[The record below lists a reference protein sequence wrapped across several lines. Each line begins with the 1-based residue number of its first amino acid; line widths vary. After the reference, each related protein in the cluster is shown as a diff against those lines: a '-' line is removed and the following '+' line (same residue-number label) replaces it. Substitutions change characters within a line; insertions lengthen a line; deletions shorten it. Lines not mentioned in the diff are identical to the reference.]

1 MTPQFIFSNTMK
13 FKTPIGAVCT
23 FCRVSS
29 SANKNSFHEK
39 MNDKIAVEAMPGVA
53 KGIEILNRVCKSEQP
68 SMRAASSR
76 LIGIS
81 SIKALRLHTM
91 IPKFDAK

>member
-1 MTPQFIFSNTMK
+1 MAIPKNITGSAITMAPAAMTPQFIFSNTMK

-53 KGIEILNRVCKSEQP
+53 KGIEILNRVW
-68 SMRAASSR
+68 
-76 LIGIS
+76 
-81 SIKALRLHTM
+81 
-91 IPKFDAK
+91 

>member
-1 MTPQFIFSNTMK
+1 M
-13 FKTPIGAVCT
+13 
-23 FCRVSS
+23 SS